1 MDSFQYDPLEIMGQR
16 YSSAYP
22 QLGFRDTLW
31 KVTLWAVRKR
41 TIDNTFNY
49 MALSLVCTKNP

>member
-1 MDSFQYDPLEIMGQR
+1 MTPLEIMGQR

-22 QLGFRDTLW
+22 QLGFQDILW

-41 TIDNTFNY
+41 TIGNT
-49 MALSLVCTKNP
+49 